1 MQNTHFYVQHPAQI
15 IREQICSRNRSK
27 KKGKLLTMLPS
38 EHRLRS
44 STAREVKE
52 NRHTLPL
59 HPTPPCRIRMYA
71 LSLHCL
77 PFLYIFT
84 CISFISG
91 SQNCASFL
99 GLAAGQH
106 RTGSSRKYILA
117 QWKALCNGKAQ
128 TILTKTKTSTQTW
141 RTNRSDNF
149 KNKSIEETL
158 PHNDAAGG
166 HGTSE
171 RRKRPPTR
179 AARVKGETKAA
190 AVAGGSSAS
199 RENSEPEWFS
209 IGRRPRMR
217 VAGFCCS
224 TQKAGK
230 RLGKKNVQTSVQ
242 LREMCF
248 FFCHFFFLLSL
259 ILPPF
264 LALLFILSAAFPPRH
279 TLRYDTASPA
289 LSFIFF
295 PLSIAPAR
303 SSSNWQL

>member
-1 MQNTHFYVQHPAQI
+1 
-15 IREQICSRNRSK
+15 
-27 KKGKLLTMLPS
+27 MLPS

-128 TILTKTKTSTQTW
+128 TILTKTKTSNQTW

-179 AARVKGETKAA
+179 AAKVKGETKAA

-230 RLGKKNVQTSVQ
+230 RLGKKKCTNQCAAEGNVFFSV
-242 LREMCF
+242 LSF
-248 FFCHFFFLLSL
+248 FFFPSFCLPFSLCFLFFQPLFHRATLCATTPPHPHYLSSSSHSLSL
-259 ILPPF
+259 RLVPLQIGNSSGRPRTPRLGKGV
-264 LALLFILSAAFPPRH
+264 ALFC
-279 TLRYDTASPA
+279 T
-289 LSFIFF
+289 
-295 PLSIAPAR
+295 
-303 SSSNWQL
+303 